1 MANYSAFDSTGAS
14 SSSSST
20 PWTTHFDDPE
30 EIHQDGKV
38 MLKLSDRKPIFIVPD
53 TFRDKV
59 YINIR
64 EYFFLKKSTKVA
76 DSSAEEEEKRT
87 NPFLFASKKGVSL
100 TEDEFSDFLEKL
112 QRVKSLV
119 KRLKKKLPKDSDK
132 RRRQGNQDS
141 DRQKSR

>member
-1 MANYSAFDSTGAS
+1 MAKSS

-20 PWTTHFDDPE
+20 PWTSYFDDSE
-30 EIHQDGKV
+30 EIHQEGKV
-38 MLKLSDRKPIFIVPD
+38 LIKLSDRKPVFIVPD
-53 TFRDKV
+53 IFREKV

-64 EYFFLKKSTKVA
+64 EYIVKKPTKVA
-76 DSSAEEEEKRT
+76 DSSDEEEKEKNRT
-87 NPFLFASKKGVSL
+87 NPFLIATTKGVCF
-100 TEDEFSDFLEKL
+100 TEDEFSAFVEKL

-132 RRRQGNQDS
+132 RRRQENQDA